1 MAGVIRDD
9 SLAVKVTI
17 QDFYA
22 ERDRGPRLC
31 LRMRPVGA
39 EPVEGWWDAASRKM
53 SKVLS
58 EQFQREEDGFLH
70 DLPW

>member
-1 MAGVIRDD
+1 
-9 SLAVKVTI
+9 
-17 QDFYA
+17 
-22 ERDRGPRLC
+22 
-31 LRMRPVGA
+31 MRPVGS

-58 EQFQREEDGFLH
+58 EQFQQEEDGFLH

>member
-1 MAGVIRDD
+1 
-9 SLAVKVTI
+9 
-17 QDFYA
+17 
-22 ERDRGPRLC
+22 